1 MSNIDH
7 KVVMSEA
14 DKMTATAGVKVK
26 GNKKYLMVKDRVEIF
41 RRHYGL
47 NLGIDTNV
55 LHIDENVVRVQA
67 KIIDANNKVI
77 GSGLAEEVRASSH
90 ITKTSAV
97 EVCESSAIG
106 RALSSIGLHGGEY
119 ASAEEMLSAV
129 KQQENTKSP
138 KEVIKEELEENDKKM
153 KDTLQDD
160 IDRIKET
167 FPNAK
172 VMEDNTK
179 ARDHDPIDDVS
190 FHPRD
195 NWDAWFNIQMSTIV
209 KFNYKAEIRKYFEKN
224 KEYLMEYKKEDEKKC
239 KILLEIINKRTKECE
254 I

>member
-1 MSNIDH
+1 MTNIDH
-7 KVVMSEA
+7 KQVMAEA
-14 DKMTATAGVKVK
+14 EKMTASAGVKVK

-47 NLGIDTNV
+47 NLGIDTTV

-119 ASAEEMLSAV
+119 ASAEEMISAV
-129 KQQENTKSP
+129 QQQD
-138 KEVIKEELEENDKKM
+138 KE

-160 IDRIKET
+160 FDKIQET
-167 FPNAK
+167 FPKSKIIEKETA
-172 VMEDNTK
+172 
-179 ARDHDPIDDVS
+179 ARDHDPIDD
-190 FHPRD
+190 FHPQH
-195 NWDAWFNIQMSTIV
+195 NWSAWFNIQMSTIV
-209 KFNYKAEIRKYFEKN
+209 KFQYKAELKKYFDKNKNLYAEYKAEDPDKCKVLMGLMNKKN
-224 KEYLMEYKKEDEKKC
+224 KE
-239 KILLEIINKRTKECE
+239 LEI
-254 I
+254 